1 MRTTKD
7 WIVNF
12 SLLLIKLSF
21 SIWRDPFQWIHLTLK
36 QFSSVRD
43 QSGTCE
49 KSESSFTTIPA
60 RLICLLFTLAI
71 LEKYLPS
78 YLGKLS
84 DITSVL
90 ISSRYQ
96 WRTVIST
103 IFRFNI
109 RFNFESSKFIQKEQN
124 CDTCLLTYDF
134 VTSKFL

>member
-21 SIWRDPFQWIHLTLK
+21 PIWRDPFQWIHLTLK
-36 QFSSVRD
+36 QFSSIWD

-60 RLICLLFTLAI
+60 RLICLLFTLACI
-71 LEKYLPS
+71 LKNTFLVI
-78 YLGKLS
+78 LGKLS

-124 CDTCLLTYDF
+124 CDTCLLLGA
-134 VTSKFL
+134 K